1 MGWLFKSGQDEGV
14 VDGDIRRTEGRIA
27 QELGTVRDLDA
38 IRVNPL
44 LTTEFDQGRVFRTL
58 LETRMQLHDAHR
70 IGRLPLTAFNS
81 SADRSEEHTSELQ
94 SRENLVC
101 RLLLEK

>member
-1 MGWLFKSGQDEGV
+1 GQDEGV

-81 SADRSEEHTSELQ
+81 SADRHIYRRRRPPNQAMTAAEERPE
-94 SRENLVC
+94 RGGAVA
-101 RLLLEK
+101 